1 MEQTHLHL
9 FICFEIIFCF
19 VFLYPLF
26 FNEAIFFNKSFHPK
40 IRAKNTRKCKQAHGR
55 LFQYCFHENIDLKVL
70 ENLIQQQQQQQKQ
83 RREKKKHTDD
93 KRLTSSQENFETSR
107 FHYQNTAITN
117 LVDPYNLL

>member
-1 MEQTHLHL
+1 MKP
-9 FICFEIIFCF
+9 FSSIK
-19 VFLYPLF
+19 VF
-26 FNEAIFFNKSFHPK
+26 
-40 IRAKNTRKCKQAHGR
+40 TRKYEQKTLGNVNKLMDA
-55 LFQYCFHENIDLKVL
+55 CFNIVSMKTIDLKVV
-70 ENLIQQQQQQQKQ
+70 ENLIQQQQQQQQKQ